1 MNTLSL
7 APTTPLPREPRPQPR
22 ARVIRATHLGMC
34 FGVRDALLL
43 ARQEA
48 ASGPVT
54 VLGDLVHNPTVL
66 DRLQKEGIRI
76 AQNPA
81 DLNTPTVLIT
91 AHGASSRRI
100 QEVRQL
106 GHRVLEATCP
116 LVHVAH
122 QRLAHWVQLGFHP
135 VVIGQRD
142 HVEVRGL
149 IGDFDNADVI
159 LHETDVDLLTPR
171 PRLGVVAQTTQ
182 PLARARHLLNRMRLR
197 FPTADIRWSD
207 TVCLPTKQRQR
218 AAEDLAAASDIVI
231 VVGGRHSNNTRE
243 LAATCLQSCPR
254 VHQVQT
260 ADDLQP
266 SWFLPHD
273 TVGLT
278 AGTST
283 PDDVIDA
290 VERQIQRWLGLPSP
304 HQH

>member
-1 MNTLSL
+1 
-7 APTTPLPREPRPQPR
+7 
-22 ARVIRATHLGMC
+22 MC

-66 DRLQKEGIRI
+66 TRLREEGIRI

-81 DLNTPTVLIT
+81 DLDTPTVLIT
-91 AHGASSRRI
+91 AHGASQRRI
-100 QEVRQL
+100 DEVRQR
-106 GHRVLEATCP
+106 GHRVIEATCP

-122 QRLAHWVQLGFHP
+122 QRLAHWVRQGFHP

-149 IGDFDNADVI
+149 TGDFHEADVI
-159 LHETDVDLLTPR
+159 LHDADVDGLTPR
-171 PRLGVVAQTTQ
+171 PRYGVVAQTTQ
-182 PLARARHLLNRMRLR
+182 PLSRARQLLDRMRLR

-218 AAEDLAAASDIVI
+218 AAEDLAASSDIVI

-243 LAATCLQSCPR
+243 LAATCLRSCPR
-254 VHQVQT
+254 VYQVQT
-260 ADDLQP
+260 ASELQA

-273 TVGLT
+273 SVGLT

-290 VERQIQRWLGLPSP
+290 VERQIQLWLGLPVSP
-304 HQH
+304 TSSL